1 MTRPDLVRDGAVL
14 TGGAARGAK
23 LYTVPGLDVRPALAR
38 LRTSLFQIL
47 SSRLDGTALDLFAGI
62 GTMGLEALSRG
73 AEFAAFID
81 SDPRCVEAVRRN
93 LAKLRFADR
102 AEVLQGDA
110 LEAPTLTAPLGRR
123 FDLLFVDPPYAL
135 YEDPAK
141 AARLEKAVAGL
152 GSWGEAVVEHRSTQS
167 RPETWAG
174 GSLADRR
181 KYGGTTVSWYTG
193 PGGSRRG

>member
-1 MTRPDLVRDGAVL
+1 MARLERGGAVL
-14 TGGAARGAK
+14 TGGAARGAR
-23 LYTVPGLDVRPALAR
+23 LLTVPGLDIRPALAR
-38 LRTSLFQIL
+38 LRTSVFEVIRH
-47 SSRLDGTALDLFAGI
+47 RLEGAVVLDLFAGI

>member
-1 MTRPDLVRDGAVL
+1 MARLERGGAVL
-14 TGGAARGAK
+14 TGGAARGAR
-23 LYTVPGLDVRPALAR
+23 LLTVPGLDIRPALAR
-38 LRTSLFQIL
+38 LRTSVFEVLRP
-47 SSRLDGTALDLFAGI
+47 RLEGSVVLDLFAGI

-102 AEVLQGDA
+102 AEVLSGDA

-123 FDLLFVDPPYAL
+123 FELVFVDPPYAL
-135 YEDPAK
+135 YDDPAK
-141 AARLEKAVAGL
+141 AARLERAVAGL
-152 GSWGEAVVEHRSTQS
+152 GNWGEAVVEHRSIQTPAE
-167 RPETWAG
+167 RWAG
-174 GSLADRR
+174 GRLADRR

-193 PGGSRRG
+193 PGSPRHG